1 MLKTGSNLCRKYYKG
16 TKKFRLIKN
25 YNVCFYLIQKMYAYK
40 NIAIFTKVDYNV
52 VYMKGHQSLKEDLKN
67 EINQHRKSTR
77 RNRTLFSG
85 F

>member
-52 VYMKGHQSLKEDLKN
+52 VYMKGHQNDLS
-67 EINQHRKSTR
+67 E
-77 RNRTLFSG
+77 F
-85 F
+85 